1 MGDLIDVSEGLTVD
15 ELVITYNLPVE
26 HIRMTLLVGPPES
39 KVQQPDDD
47 EPIRTIELD

>member
-26 HIRMTLLVGPPES
+26 HIRMTLLVGPPEP
-39 KVQQPDDD
+39 KTQPADDD